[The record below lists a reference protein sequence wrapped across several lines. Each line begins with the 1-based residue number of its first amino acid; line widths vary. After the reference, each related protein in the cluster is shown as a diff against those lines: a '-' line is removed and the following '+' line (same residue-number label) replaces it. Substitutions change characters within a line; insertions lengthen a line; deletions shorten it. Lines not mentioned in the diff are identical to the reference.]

1 MDHDYAR
8 EPVPVGERKK
18 WLSISMIWIA
28 VGIDLSGMLFGA
40 TLGNG
45 MNFTD
50 ALFAVMIGSVIL
62 GVLAAFCAYVG
73 AVTGLSTSMISR
85 YTFGLSGAKFVS
97 FFLGVSLL
105 GWFGVQA
112 GFFAENAYVAI
123 ESVTGLNVPMPLLAG
138 IGGILMM
145 TTAIIGYKAI
155 EKLSSFS
162 VPLLLILIV
171 LAIVFAV
178 NRFGLEELSRP
189 VDNIFS
195 IGMAIS
201 LVISIFVVGAVI
213 SPDISRWARTKKD
226 AVLASFF
233 GFFFGNSLMIII
245 AMILSRI
252 MNEDSL
258 TTIMITVGLGIP
270 GILVLI
276 LAQWT
281 TNTSNA
287 YSSGLSLSVIFT
299 KTNKAVLTLIAGLVG
314 TMLAVLGIYD
324 YFIDFLTVMTMFIAP
339 IGGVYTATYYIGGK
353 TFFSDVGHKAFK
365 LLPLLAW
372 ALGAFISWLTM
383 DPPIGLQLFT
393 LTTIPSLDSF
403 VVAFIFQAIF
413 ITIYKSRVAKGA
425 YQDERVNR
433 TGY

>member
-1 MDHDYAR
+1 MKNDYAR
-8 EPVPVGERKK
+8 EVVPLNERKK
-18 WLSISMIWIA
+18 WFSISLVWIA
-28 VGIDLSGMLFGA
+28 VGIDLSAMLFGA
-40 TLGNG
+40 ELGNG
-45 MNFTD
+45 MTFND
-50 ALFAVMIGSVIL
+50 ALFSVIIGSAIL

-85 YTFGLSGAKFVS
+85 FTFGISGAKFVS
-97 FFLGVSLL
+97 FFIAISLL

-112 GFFAENAYVAI
+112 GFFAENAFVAI
-123 ESVTGLNVPMPLLAG
+123 EGSIGLSVPIPLLAG

-145 TTAIIGYKAI
+145 TTAIIGYRAI
-155 EKLSSFS
+155 EKLSSWS
-162 VPLLLILIV
+162 VPLLLILVI
-171 LAIVFAV
+171 LAVILAV
-178 NRFGLEELSRP
+178 NKFGLSELSAP

-213 SPDISRWARTKKD
+213 SPDVSRWARTRKD

-233 GFFFGNSLMIII
+233 GFFFGNSFMIIV

-252 MNEDSL
+252 MDESSL

-299 KTNKAVLTLIAGLVG
+299 RTNKGVLTLIAGAVG
-314 TMLAVLGIYD
+314 TLLAVLGIYD
-324 YFIDFLTVMTMFIAP
+324 HFINFLTIMTMFIAP
-339 IGGVYTATYYIGGK
+339 IGGVYTASYYIGGK
-353 TFFSDVGHKAFK
+353 KLFDSVNDQSFK
-365 LLPLLAW
+365 FLPLLAW
-372 ALGAFISWLTM
+372 ALGSLISWLTM
-383 DPPIGLQLFT
+383 EGPIGLEVFT
-393 LTTIPSLDSF
+393 LTTISSLDSF
-403 VVAFIFQAIF
+403 LIAFISQSIF
-413 ITIYKSRVAKGA
+413 LLFYKQRMQKGV
-425 YQDERVNR
+425 Y
-433 TGY
+433 

>member
-1 MDHDYAR
+1 MKNDYAR
-8 EPVPVGERKK
+8 EAVPLNERKK
-18 WLSISMIWIA
+18 WFSISLVWIA
-28 VGIDLSGMLFGA
+28 VGIDLSAMLFGA
-40 TLGNG
+40 ELGNG
-45 MNFTD
+45 MTFND
-50 ALFAVMIGSVIL
+50 ALFSVIIGSAIL

-85 YTFGLSGAKFVS
+85 FTFGISGAKFVS
-97 FFLGVSLL
+97 FFIAISLL

-112 GFFAENAYVAI
+112 GFFAENAFVAI
-123 ESVTGLNVPMPLLAG
+123 EGSIGLSVPIPLLAG

-145 TTAIIGYKAI
+145 TTAIIGYRAI
-155 EKLSSFS
+155 EKLSSWS
-162 VPLLLILIV
+162 VPLLLILVI
-171 LAIVFAV
+171 LAVILAV
-178 NRFGLEELSRP
+178 NKFGISQLSAP

-213 SPDISRWARTKKD
+213 SPDVSRWARTRKD

-233 GFFFGNSLMIII
+233 GFFFGNSFMIIV

-252 MNEDSL
+252 MDESSL

-299 KTNKAVLTLIAGLVG
+299 RTNKAVLTLVAGGLG
-314 TMLAVLGIYD
+314 TLLAVFGIYD
-324 YFIDFLTVMTMFIAP
+324 HFINFLTIMTMFIAP
-339 IGGVYTATYYIGGK
+339 IGGVYTASYYIGGK
-353 TFFSDVGHKAFK
+353 KIFDSVNDQAFK
-365 LLPLLAW
+365 FLPLLAW
-372 ALGAFISWLTM
+372 ALGSLISWLTM
-383 DPPIGLQLFT
+383 EGPIGLEIFT
-393 LTTIPSLDSF
+393 LTSISSLDSF
-403 VVAFIFQAIF
+403 LIAFIFQSIF
-413 ITIYKSRVAKGA
+413 LLFYKQRMQKG
-425 YQDERVNR
+425 VH
-433 TGY
+433 

>member
-1 MDHDYAR
+1 MANDYAR
-8 EPVPVGERKK
+8 EAVPINERKK
-18 WLSISMIWIA
+18 WFSISLVWIA
-28 VGIDLSGMLFGA
+28 VGIDLSAMLFGA
-40 TLGNG
+40 ELGNG
-45 MNFTD
+45 MNFND
-50 ALFAVMIGSVIL
+50 ALLAVIIGSVIL

-85 YTFGLSGAKFVS
+85 FTFGISGAKLVS
-97 FFLGVSLL
+97 FFLAVSLL

-123 ESVTGLNVPMPLLAG
+123 ENAIGLSVPLPLLSG

-145 TTAIIGYKAI
+145 TTAIVGFKAI
-155 EKLSSFS
+155 EKLSIFS
-162 VPLLLILIV
+162 VPLLLIIVV
-171 LAIVFAV
+171 LAITFAI
-178 NRFGLEELSRP
+178 NRFGVEELSTP
-189 VDNIFS
+189 VDNVFS

-201 LVISIFVVGAVI
+201 LVISVFVVGAVI

-233 GFFFGNSLMIII
+233 GFLFGNSFMIII

-252 MNEDSL
+252 MNESSL
-258 TTIMITVGLGIP
+258 TTIMIAVGLGIP

-299 KTNKAVLTLIAGLVG
+299 RTNKAVLTLIAGSIG
-314 TMLAVLGIYD
+314 TLLAVLGIYD
-324 YFIDFLTVMTMFIAP
+324 YFVDFLTIMTMFIAP
-339 IGGVYTATYYIGGK
+339 IGGVYTAAYYIGGK
-353 TFFSDVGHKAFK
+353 NLFNDINNKNYKMF
-365 LLPLLAW
+365 PLLAW

-383 DPPIGLQLFT
+383 EPPIGLEVFT

-403 VVAFIFQAIF
+403 VVAFIFQALF
-413 ITIYKSRVAKGA
+413 IYIYKGRIQKG
-425 YQDERVNR
+425 DNLNEMVK
-433 TGY
+433 